1 MNLHY
6 NLFHLLSNFKRRTES
21 NNNLVFYHGDRQ
33 IYFVFCLKRGK
44 KSLTLGETL
53 LLAHAFKVKNYF
65 YIDKYIVK
73 VYVNKITKSLVLV
86 HTRLTQIS
94 LLC

>member
-21 NNNLVFYHGDRQ
+21 NNNLVFYHGDRK
-33 IYFVFCLKRGK
+33 IYFVFCLKRGE

-53 LLAHAFKVKNYF
+53 LLANAFKVKNYF
-65 YIDKYIVK
+65 YIHKYIVK